1 MHITEETALYNLE
14 PGTPD
19 SPRQRPPRH
28 DQRPRTR
35 VHPRP
40 PVRKIKNA
48 GQTIRVVGRL
58 TKPPRRAAST
68 MWTSQRKALARKAF
82 AKSGLGSHGSFD
94 EQETQD
100 ATGATPQ
107 ALEKSAKHGVAGSV
121 GQTDQTSLSEEK
133 AAWHTS
139 VVREYTVDPH

>member
-1 MHITEETALYNLE
+1 MEDGRLGIMNSELLGVLSEDNECRLYAEKDDAYKDRMKL
-14 PGTPD
+14 
-19 SPRQRPPRH
+19 
-28 DQRPRTR
+28 
-35 VHPRP
+35 
-40 PVRKIKNA
+40 VRKIKNA